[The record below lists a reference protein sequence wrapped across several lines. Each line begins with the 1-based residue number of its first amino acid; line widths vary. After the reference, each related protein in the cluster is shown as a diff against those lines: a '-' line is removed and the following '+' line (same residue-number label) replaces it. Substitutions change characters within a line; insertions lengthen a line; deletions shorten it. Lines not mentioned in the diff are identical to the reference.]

1 MSAVRA
7 GDMVEVADGGTARV
21 ACVVEIER
29 PASKEMVRFDG
40 GLEITPRH
48 PLRLDGRWRRPREVC
63 EEVTGQGADSGCT
76 AAELVSMEGDYT
88 VYNLVLEG
96 EGEGQGEG
104 EGEGGQ
110 ARVPLVNGFECA
122 TWGHGLKDDPVVE
135 HEYFGSERILRDLEA
150 MDGYAEGYVYLR
162 DGSFIRARATGEVCG
177 VVQLSV
183 PKAMAALAE
192 GSGGRGAVAV
202 AVASGGGG

>member
-96 EGEGQGEG
+96 LSECWVGQT
-104 EGEGGQ
+104 
-110 ARVPLVNGFECA
+110 RVLLVNGLECA

-183 PKAMAALAE
+183 PAVPEATAALAV
-192 GSGGRGAVAV
+192 GGVALPEQQGEV
-202 AVASGGGG
+202 I